1 MSWKDLKAFSIRI
14 ALIGLVSAV
23 AACST
28 LDFGPEPGSMAYDQ
42 YWCEEQASRAPVG
55 GSSVNPPPDASSSW
69 SEVGEQAH
77 AGNRGECEHAAG
89 RRAELAGVD
98 GESS

>member
-55 GSSVNPPPDASSSW
+55 ASSVNPPPDASSSW
-69 SEVGEQAH
+69 PGLTVNHHERRRPAVFPG
-77 AGNRGECEHAAG
+77 GFGRDGGRGHG
-89 RRAELAGVD
+89 R
-98 GESS
+98 